1 MDRWL
6 ISFIQGA
13 LLSLFFT
20 SQPSVFYINVFIILG
35 LLCLCL
41 KKLRFIGAILLGVS
55 WVHYH
60 GVVYN
65 DIYQVNQIDKQSV
78 SQAAKF
84 IDFEVV
90 DIPQIKAESIKF
102 AAEITVMDGQTLKEP
117 IFARLTFSHKYL
129 PQSSVREF
137 SFQQGQ
143 YWRVKAKLKPA
154 HGVANPDS
162 FSYQRWLRE
171 KGYHVTGYI
180 YSKPQALPILLDSD
194 ISFRQQLFNQ
204 VNRSLEHNNYRGLV
218 LALGFGERYAI
229 SKQQWSV
236 LQETNTSH
244 LIAISGLHIGLIFGF
259 SLLLLSL
266 LARVCVILLGIGF
279 KTSSL
284 SLLTHANIR
293 ILLLSSA
300 LCCAAFYA
308 YLANFSMPTIRALI
322 MLCLYVGSV
331 IFAYQMTRTRL
342 LLLTVCIILMFEPLA
357 FISPSFW
364 LSFIAVSTIFL
375 VLWRTE
381 NWRITFSETIASQ
394 LMTRYPHLSTS
405 GRHVKI
411 KQWTY
416 ALSSALFI
424 QLGLSVLLMP
434 VTALLYQQVSL
445 SSIAANLV
453 AVPWMSIFTIPLVL
467 LSIVE
472 TVASGYLNADS
483 IRILEWLS
491 TVSLKHIFSYLSWL
505 ASYEYMRWLISET
518 TWLILTVCIVIILGL
533 CLSKRVTGTLS
544 VGALAMVV
552 GVGGVLLA
560 NLNQGSWQI
569 RVFDVGHG
577 LSVLIERNGKVILY
591 DTGAG
596 FPNGFSFAQAAI
608 LPHLTAKKIQ
618 TIDYLVLSH
627 NDNDHQGGYAELA
640 NRVELT
646 RVLSSYPVP
655 LLKSQKPRPKLL
667 SCNQSFQVAWQGLS
681 IEILSI
687 KSEQSGHKSPLSDN
701 DMSCVIR
708 IGDGKQYIL
717 LPGDVTHKVESM
729 LVRSHENKINADVLI
744 APHHGSKTSSTVKF
758 IDAVSPQ
765 IVIFSTGH
773 LNRWNMPHKQVKD
786 RYQKQGISMLNTADV
801 GSILITFSQKHGSN
815 PISIETQRQD
825 ERPFWIF
832 N

>member
-1 MDRWL
+1 
-6 ISFIQGA
+6 
-13 LLSLFFT
+13 
-20 SQPSVFYINVFIILG
+20 
-35 LLCLCL
+35 
-41 KKLRFIGAILLGVS
+41 
-55 WVHYH
+55 
-60 GVVYN
+60 
-65 DIYQVNQIDKQSV
+65 
-78 SQAAKF
+78 
-84 IDFEVV
+84 
-90 DIPQIKAESIKF
+90 
-102 AAEITVMDGQTLKEP
+102 
-117 IFARLTFSHKYL
+117 
-129 PQSSVREF
+129 
-137 SFQQGQ
+137 
-143 YWRVKAKLKPA
+143 
-154 HGVANPDS
+154 
-162 FSYQRWLRE
+162 
-171 KGYHVTGYI
+171 
-180 YSKPQALPILLDSD
+180 
-194 ISFRQQLFNQ
+194 
-204 VNRSLEHNNYRGLV
+204 
-218 LALGFGERYAI
+218 
-229 SKQQWSV
+229 
-236 LQETNTSH
+236 
-244 LIAISGLHIGLIFGF
+244 
-259 SLLLLSL
+259 
-266 LARVCVILLGIGF
+266 
-279 KTSSL
+279 
-284 SLLTHANIR
+284 
-293 ILLLSSA
+293 
-300 LCCAAFYA
+300 
-308 YLANFSMPTIRALI
+308 
-322 MLCLYVGSV
+322 MLCLYIGSV

-342 LLLTVCIILMFEPLA
+342 LLLTVSIILMFEPLA

-445 SSIAANLV
+445 SSIPANLV

-518 TWLILTVCIVIILGL
+518 TWLILSVCIVIILGL
-533 CLSKRVTGTLS
+533 CLSKKTAGTLS

-560 NLNQGSWQI
+560 NLNQGSWQV

-577 LSVLIERNGKVILY
+577 LSVLIERNDKVILY

-667 SCNQSFQVAWQGLS
+667 SCNHSFQAAWQGLS

-773 LNRWNMPHKQVKD
+773 LNRWNMPHKQVKE